1 MPLRHIK
8 SAFCLDPVSDL
19 VLTKV
24 PVSFNILLM
33 LRSDQ
38 AVHQQCEENQQLCEG
53 RGEGGRRQEGE
64 SRHREETGGGEL
76 RLG

>member
-1 MPLRHIK
+1 M
-8 SAFCLDPVSDL
+8 
-19 VLTKV
+19 
-24 PVSFNILLM
+24 M

>member
-19 VLTKV
+19 VLPQKPSV
-24 PVSFNILLM
+24 VLIFVL